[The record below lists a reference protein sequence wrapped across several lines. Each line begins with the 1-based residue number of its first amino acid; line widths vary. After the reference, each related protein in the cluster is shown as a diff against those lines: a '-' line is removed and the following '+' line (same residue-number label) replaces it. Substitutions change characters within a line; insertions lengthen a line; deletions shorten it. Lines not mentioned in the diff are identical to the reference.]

1 MVLVT
6 ARGQDRGA
14 AAARVLV
21 APPSHPVHVE
31 SGGVRVELRG
41 VYVCEGLL
49 WLSFR
54 AENRSAIDFRAGAVR
69 VAIRDRKAF
78 KRRALQ
84 EMALAVVFPQE
95 PVVLRADSTVWFCD
109 GVVPRVPGK
118 GQEVVVEWAERDG
131 DRRVMVRIPG
141 RRVLGAGKVNK
152 DVKDLKGC
160 KDARLA
166 GWLLGG
172 G

>member
-1 MVLVT
+1 MKKGMFLFGYMLVLIT

-14 AAARVLV
+14 AAARVLA
-21 APPSHPVHVE
+21 APLSHPVHVA

-54 AENRSAIDFRAGAVR
+54 ADNRSAIDFRAGAVR

-84 EMALAVVFPQE
+84 EMALAVVFRQE
-95 PVVLRADSTVWFCD
+95 PSVLRSDSTVAFCD
-109 GVVPRVPGK
+109 GVAPRVPGK

-131 DRRVMVRIPG
+131 DRRVELKVPAK
-141 RRVLGAGKVNK
+141 RVLRAG
-152 DVKDLKGC
+152 
-160 KDARLA
+160 RIE
-166 GWLLGG
+166 
-172 G
+172 